1 MAEMIIPGTYVD
13 VRAEGLISAR
23 GVATG
28 ILGVIGTARSGPIG
42 VAQTLSSLSNA
53 RDIFGRAD
61 DYAVPDDGSNPLTL
75 MRALQLAYNNGAS
88 SVVAVRVASPRRA
101 SASYELKDGTG
112 NTVAKLIAS
121 TPGRWGNDIQISVDD
136 AKTPARIVGE
146 KHTSSF
152 AALNYKAVVPNPQ
165 NRIQV
170 TRGDTRRVDIFN
182 LVYKLVVTDET
193 VQKNSGGTYQLGN
206 PKVAQ
211 VASINSIRVLDAN
224 GKPVRAYGA
233 NPPTGVTAGTII
245 YNVANTPALN
255 EVRINPATG
264 ELAFEATQ
272 VPASGQSV
280 VATYAVDH
288 DDPKPGEALITTWNG
303 NIDFRTG
310 EGPRAAASDVLT
322 ANYLVA
328 AGDAVQV
335 TLTWGQVKESYVVP
349 DGNSLAAQAAGSS
362 LITILADPTNG
373 KAKPATGVLSYFGT
387 GSNTGGAD
395 GADAGKDEYAAGLE
409 AISNMLVNIVVL
421 AGQDTKS
428 MGSVLVGHLNATQET
443 DHERIGVI
451 GAPGSTIADFLGH
464 TLASDRVIVVAPG
477 IRYPDDGSDA
487 PAGLHRGRRRGLHL
501 HRLGADQPHQQ
512 VDQHPGHH
520 RVGQSRPAGAADRAQ
535 RADHHRQGRLPGAQG
550 SHHAR
555 RRAALCGDPDPPHR
569 RLRQVR
575 RAFGREP
582 LYRPTQQFA
591 RARGAQGHARRIPDR
606 NGRRR
611 STHRIRARRDRH
623 PRAGNRRPGERRHDA
638 PADLQHRLHPRRH
651 DAAVRRENTSC
662 PTMSCAALMPF
673 WCSASRTPPP
683 PKAERPRLWCRSM
696 ICPTWSAG

>member
-23 GVATG
+23 GVSSG
-28 ILGVIGTARSGPIG
+28 ILGVIGTARSGPVG

-101 SASYELKDGTG
+101 SASYDLKDGTG
-112 NTVAKLIAS
+112 NTVAKLIAA
-121 TPGRWGNDIQISVDD
+121 TPGRWGNDIQISVDV
-136 AKTPARIVGE
+136 AKAPARIVGE
-146 KHTSSF
+146 KHTSTF

-224 GKPVRAYGA
+224 GKTVRAYGA
-233 NPPTGVTAGTII
+233 NPPTGVTAGTTI

-288 DDPKPGEALITTWNG
+288 DDPKPGEVLITTWNG

-335 TLTWGQVKESYVVP
+335 TLTLGQAKESYVVP
-349 DGNSLAAQAAGSS
+349 DGNSLAAQVAGSS
-362 LITILADPTNG
+362 LITILADPNNG
-373 KAKPATGVLSYFGT
+373 KAKPATGVVSYFGT

-451 GAPGSTIADFLGH
+451 GAPGSTISDFLGH

-477 IRYPDDGSDA
+477 IRYPDDGSELP
-487 PAGLHRGRRRGLHL
+487 PAYTAAAVAGSISTVLVQTSLTNKSINIPGITVSANRG
-501 HRLGADQPHQQ
+501 QQ
-512 VDQHPGHH
+512 VQLIERNVLTIIAKEGF
-520 RVGQSRPAGAADRAQ
+520 RVLKGVTTQGGGEPFAAIPTRRIVDKAKYGVRSA
-535 RADHHRQGRLPGAQG
+535 ANPYIGRLNN
-550 SHHAR
+550 SR
-555 RRAALCGDPDPPHR
+555 VRAALKATLDAFLTGMVDDEALTGYVLDVTATR
-569 RLRQVR
+569 AQEIAGQVNVVMT
-575 RAFGREP
+575 
-582 LYRPTQQFA
+582 LQPTFS
-591 RARGAQGHARRIPDR
+591 IDY
-606 NGRRR
+606 
-611 STHRIRARRDRH
+611 IRVVMT
-623 PRAGNRRPGERRHDA
+623 
-638 PADLQHRLHPRRH
+638 LQ
-651 DAAVRRENTSC
+651 
-662 PTMSCAALMPF
+662 
-673 WCSASRTPPP
+673 
-683 PKAERPRLWCRSM
+683 
-696 ICPTWSAG
+696 